1 MIFFIIAIVVLIV
14 GGFIAYCCY
23 DSDYTAKMIVTLVIS
38 ALIIGVCVVMGLRSN
53 SFQRYW
59 KDIKSDNSDGIHREI
74 IITAEDGREIYH
86 YEGTIDLEIDAD
98 KHKIK
103 FEDEDGK
110 RQIILYGVQ
119 DTVTIIEK

>member
-23 DSDYTAKMIVTLVIS
+23 DSDYTARMIVTLVIS
-38 ALIIGVCVVMGLRSN
+38 ALIIGVCVVMGLHSN

>member
-1 MIFFIIAIVVLIV
+1 
-14 GGFIAYCCY
+14 
-23 DSDYTAKMIVTLVIS
+23 
-38 ALIIGVCVVMGLRSN
+38 MGLRSN

-59 KDIKSDNSDGIHREI
+59 KDIKSDNSSCIHREI
-74 IITAEDGREIYH
+74 IITAEDGREIYR

-103 FEDEDGK
+103 FEDENGK